1 MALEK
6 YEEKRSFE
14 KTPEPKGGKPV
25 KNELRFVVQKHA
37 ASRLHYDF
45 RLEMKGVLKSWAVPK
60 GPSTDPD
67 VKRLAMMVED
77 HPYDYRT
84 FEGIIPKGQYGGGT
98 VMVWD
103 EGTYEPAEEASA
115 DKKSNEKILLHQLYK
130 GRLKFVLKGNKLQ
143 GTFALVK
150 AFNRGENSWLLM
162 KVDDEFSSKKDIL
175 KKDKSVLSGK
185 DLDQITATSDNIY
198 GQQQP
203 QTRSDDTD
211 ERKPASKKSVK
222 RRLEKQVDPD
232 NSEVPLPT
240 VDIPSLIKKGKKE
253 KSPTFVKPMLATL
266 VDGPFDDPGWEYEV
280 KWDGYRAMAFR
291 SNNKTELKSRNNKSF
306 KEKFYPIFEA
316 VQQWDV
322 NAVVDGE
329 IVAVNEKGIADFSA
343 LQNWRS
349 EADGELLYYVFDV
362 LWLDGKNLM
371 HLPLK
376 DRKAILQSLVPQEG
390 LIRIGFSV
398 EAKGTDFF
406 EVARQMGL
414 EGIIAKRSESTYL
427 PDSRSKDWLKIKV
440 QQRQEVVIGGYTKN
454 DGSPKL
460 FSSLLLGVY
469 EEDKLK
475 YVGKVG
481 TGFKNKQQSEMLEQ
495 FEPLVIKKSPFDVT
509 PDYNKASRFRPN
521 PPNAEVIW
529 LKPELVAEVN
539 FSELTQEGVF
549 RHPSFAAMRTDKKA
563 KEVVRETPA
572 LAEPIVKAAQGGS
585 NNKIIEAPAKSGR
598 KSLLN
603 PTDKTQVRK
612 MNGRE
617 LKFTNLHKVYWPDEK
632 IPKRDLINYYYQM
645 APFILPYL
653 KNRPQSL
660 NRFPNGIN
668 GKSFYQKDVTGKV
681 PDWMDTYLYHAEGD
695 DTDKHFLITN
705 NEATLLYV
713 ANLGAIEMNPWSSTI
728 KKPDHP
734 SFCII
739 DIDPDENSFDEVI
752 EAALTTKEV
761 LDKMNIPSYCKTSGS
776 TGLHVYIPL
785 GEKYTYEE
793 SKEFARVI
801 VTLVH
806 EQIPEFTTLERKLD
820 DRKGKMY
827 LDFLQNRPQA
837 TIASVYS
844 VRPKPGATVSMPLVW
859 DEVKSGLKMSDF
871 TIFNAVDRVL
881 EKGDLFK
888 PVLEKGIEMKKAI
901 AAFEKAKG

>member
-280 KWDGYRAMAFR
+280 KWDGYRTMAFR

>member
-14 KTPEPKGGKPV
+14 KTPEPKGGKPL
-25 KNELRFVVQKHA
+25 KNELRFVIQKHA

-45 RLEMKGVLKSWAVPK
+45 RLEMDGVLKSWAVPK

-103 EGTYEPAEEASA
+103 EGTYEPAEEAGE
-115 DKKSNEKILLHQLYK
+115 DKKSNEKKLLQQLHK

-162 KVDDEFSSKKDIL
+162 KIEDEFASKSDIL

-185 DLDQITATSDNIY
+185 NLDEITATSDNIY
-198 GQQQP
+198 GQKKQQKEP
-203 QTRSDDTD
+203 AESANN
-211 ERKPASKKSVK
+211 KPATKTAVKKSLK
-222 RRLEKQVDPD
+222 KQVDPD
-232 NSEVPLPT
+232 NDEVPAPT
-240 VDIPSLIKKGKKE
+240 LDVPSLMKKGKKE
-253 KSPTFVKPMLATL
+253 KFPSFVKPMLATL
-266 VDGPFDDPGWEYEV
+266 VSDPFDDPGWEYEV
-280 KWDGYRAMAFR
+280 KWDGYRALAFKDK
-291 SNNKTELKSRNNKSF
+291 NKTALKSRNNKSF
-306 KEKFYPIFEA
+306 DQKFYPIFES
-316 VQQWDV
+316 VQKWDV

-329 IVAVNEKGIADFSA
+329 IVAVNDKGIADFSA

-349 EADGELLYYVFDV
+349 EADGELLYYVFDI

-376 DRKAILQSLVPQEG
+376 ERKAILQSVVPEEG

-398 EAKGTDFF
+398 ETKGTDFF
-406 EVARQMGL
+406 DAARQMSL
-414 EGIIAKRSESTYL
+414 EGIIAKRSDSTYT

-440 QQRQEVVIGGYTKN
+440 QLRQEVIIAGYTKN
-454 DGSPKL
+454 EGTSKL

-469 EEDKLK
+469 EKDKLQ

-481 TGFKNKQQSEMLEQ
+481 TGFKDKQQKEMLEL
-495 FEPLVIKKSPFDVT
+495 FKPLIVEKSPFDIT
-509 PDYNKASRFRPN
+509 PDYNKPSRFRPN
-521 PPNAEVIW
+521 PPNAEVTW

-539 FSELTQEGVF
+539 FTEITQDGVF
-549 RHPSFAAMRTDKKA
+549 RHPSFAAMREDKKA
-563 KEVVRETPA
+563 KEVVREIPTPTEEVVDD
-572 LAEPIVKAAQGGS
+572 AEAGTEKKIVK
-585 NNKIIEAPAKSGR
+585 APAKSTR
-598 KSLLN
+598 KTLLN

-612 MNGRE
+612 VNGHE
-617 LKFTNLHKVYWPDEK
+617 LKFTNLHKIYWPDAK
-632 IPKRDLINYYYQM
+632 IPKRDLINYYYQV

-660 NRFPNGIN
+660 NRFPNGIK

-681 PDWMDTYLYHAEGD
+681 PDWMDTYLYHSEGD
-695 DTDKHFLITN
+695 DTDKHFLVTN

-713 ANLGAIEMNPWSSTI
+713 ANLGAIEMNPWSSTV

-752 EAALTTKEV
+752 EAALKTKEV
-761 LDKMNIPSYCKTSGS
+761 LDKMNVPSYCKTSGS

-793 SKEFARVI
+793 SKEFARII

-806 EQIPEFTTLERKLD
+806 EQLPEFTTLERKLA

-844 VRPKPGATVSMPLVW
+844 VRPKPGATVSMPLDW
-859 DEVKSGLKMSDF
+859 NEVKPGLKMSDF
-871 TIFNAVDRVL
+871 TIYNALERIR

-888 PVLEKGIEMKKAI
+888 PVLGKGINM
-901 AAFEKAKG
+901 EKAMEALEGEIG

>member
-6 YEEKRSFE
+6 YEEKRSFK
-14 KTPEPKGGKPV
+14 KTPEPKGGKPL
-25 KNELRFVVQKHA
+25 KNELRFVIQKHA

-45 RLEMKGVLKSWAVPK
+45 RLEMEGVLKSWAVPK

-103 EGTYEPAEEASA
+103 EGTYEPAEEAGE
-115 DKKSNEKILLHQLYK
+115 DKKSNEKKLLHQLHK

-162 KVDDEFSSKKDIL
+162 KLEDEFSSKSDIL
-175 KKDKSVLSGK
+175 KKEKSVLSGK
-185 DLDQITATSDNIY
+185 NLDEITATSDHIY
-198 GQQQP
+198 GQKKQP
-203 QTRSDDTD
+203 KEPAASAKS
-211 ERKPASKKSVK
+211 KPANKTAVKKSLK
-222 RRLEKQVDPD
+222 KQVDPD
-232 NSEVPLPT
+232 NEDVPAPT
-240 VDIPSLIKKGKKE
+240 LDIPALMKKGKKE
-253 KSPTFVKPMLATL
+253 KFPAFFKPMLATL
-266 VDGPFDDPGWEYEV
+266 VNDPFDDPGWEYEV
-280 KWDGYRAMAFR
+280 KWDGYRALAFR
-291 SNNKTELKSRNNKSF
+291 NKDKTELKSRNNKSF
-306 KEKFYPIFEA
+306 NEKFYPIFEA
-316 VQQWDV
+316 VQNWKVD
-322 NAVVDGE
+322 AVVDGE
-329 IVAVNEKGIADFSA
+329 IVAVNDKGIADFSA

-376 DRKAILQSLVPQEG
+376 ERKAILQSVVPEEG

-406 EVARQMGL
+406 DAARQMRL
-414 EGIIAKRSESTYL
+414 EGIIAKRSESTYT

-440 QQRQEVVIGGYTKN
+440 QQRQEVVIAGYTKN
-454 DGSPKL
+454 EGTSKQ

-469 EEDKLK
+469 EHDKLK

-481 TGFKNKQQSEMLEQ
+481 TGFKDKQQKEMLEQ
-495 FEPLVIKKSPFDVT
+495 FKPLIVKKSPFEIT
-509 PDYNKASRFRPN
+509 PDYNKPSRFRPN
-521 PPNAEVIW
+521 PPNAEVTW

-539 FSELTQEGVF
+539 FTEVTQDGVF
-549 RHPSFAAMRTDKKA
+549 RHPSFAAMREDKNA
-563 KEVVRETPA
+563 KEVVRET
-572 LAEPIVKAAQGGS
+572 AEPTEEIVDEPQTDKGK
-585 NNKIIEAPAKSGR
+585 KIIKAPSKSSR
-598 KSLLN
+598 KTLVN

-612 MNGRE
+612 VNGHE
-617 LKFTNLHKVYWPDEK
+617 LKFTNLHKIYWPDEK

-660 NRFPNGIN
+660 NRFPNGIK

-681 PDWMDTYLYHAEGD
+681 PDWMDTYLYHSEGD

-713 ANLGAIEMNPWSSTI
+713 ANLGAIEMNPWSSTV

-739 DIDPDENSFDEVI
+739 DIDPDENSFDEVV
-752 EAALTTKEV
+752 EAALTTKRI
-761 LDKMNIPSYCKTSGS
+761 LDKMDVPSYCKTSGS

-793 SKEFARVI
+793 SKEFARII

-806 EQIPEFTTLERKLD
+806 QELPDFTTLERKIA

-844 VRPKPGATVSMPLVW
+844 LRPKPGATVSMPLEW
-859 DEVKSGLKMSDF
+859 DEVKPGLKMSDF
-871 TIFNAVDRVL
+871 TIYNAVERVL

-888 PVLEKGIEMKKAI
+888 PVLGKGIDM
-901 AAFEKAKG
+901 EKAMATFEDKEG

>member
-371 HLPLK
+371 H
-376 DRKAILQSLVPQEG
+376 
-390 LIRIGFSV
+390 
-398 EAKGTDFF
+398 
-406 EVARQMGL
+406 
-414 EGIIAKRSESTYL
+414 
-427 PDSRSKDWLKIKV
+427 
-440 QQRQEVVIGGYTKN
+440 
-454 DGSPKL
+454 
-460 FSSLLLGVY
+460 
-469 EEDKLK
+469 
-475 YVGKVG
+475 
-481 TGFKNKQQSEMLEQ
+481 
-495 FEPLVIKKSPFDVT
+495 
-509 PDYNKASRFRPN
+509 
-521 PPNAEVIW
+521 
-529 LKPELVAEVN
+529 
-539 FSELTQEGVF
+539 
-549 RHPSFAAMRTDKKA
+549 
-563 KEVVRETPA
+563 
-572 LAEPIVKAAQGGS
+572 
-585 NNKIIEAPAKSGR
+585 
-598 KSLLN
+598 
-603 PTDKTQVRK
+603 
-612 MNGRE
+612 
-617 LKFTNLHKVYWPDEK
+617 
-632 IPKRDLINYYYQM
+632 
-645 APFILPYL
+645 
-653 KNRPQSL
+653 
-660 NRFPNGIN
+660 
-668 GKSFYQKDVTGKV
+668 
-681 PDWMDTYLYHAEGD
+681 
-695 DTDKHFLITN
+695 
-705 NEATLLYV
+705 
-713 ANLGAIEMNPWSSTI
+713 
-728 KKPDHP
+728 
-734 SFCII
+734 
-739 DIDPDENSFDEVI
+739 
-752 EAALTTKEV
+752 
-761 LDKMNIPSYCKTSGS
+761 
-776 TGLHVYIPL
+776 
-785 GEKYTYEE
+785 
-793 SKEFARVI
+793 
-801 VTLVH
+801 
-806 EQIPEFTTLERKLD
+806 
-820 DRKGKMY
+820 
-827 LDFLQNRPQA
+827 
-837 TIASVYS
+837 
-844 VRPKPGATVSMPLVW
+844 
-859 DEVKSGLKMSDF
+859 
-871 TIFNAVDRVL
+871 
-881 EKGDLFK
+881 
-888 PVLEKGIEMKKAI
+888 
-901 AAFEKAKG
+901 